1 MWEITE
7 PDLAPIALGAAVLGT
22 GGGGNPY
29 LGRLRVLQVMRNGG
43 RVRVIE
49 PDEIADDDLLVAVGG
64 MGSPMVS
71 HEKLAGGDEE
81 TVAARALEGHLGR
94 KFDAIAPFEMGGS
107 NSMVPMV
114 VAAAMNIPIVNGDG
128 MGRAF
133 PELQMITYLIYG
145 GSPHPAAIAD
155 ERGNQVII
163 SDVPDAKWLER
174 IARAATVEMGAHTG
188 LASAVMDGAYC
199 RRSIIPHTLRLAS
212 EIGHAVHRARDVKD
226 DPSEA
231 ILGVAGGMRYLRGKV
246 TDVHRRNAAGFARG
260 QMTVA
265 GIGDDAGRTI
275 RIDFQNENLAIY
287 EDDVPQV
294 MVPDLITLVTTDT
307 GEPIT
312 TELLRFG
319 VRADVLVLPAPDLLR
334 TPEALAVVGPHA
346 FGIDA
351 EYVPAV

>member
-1 MWEITE
+1 
-7 PDLAPIALGAAVLGT
+7 
-22 GGGGNPY
+22 
-29 LGRLRVLQVMRNGG
+29 
-43 RVRVIE
+43 
-49 PDEIADDDLLVAVGG
+49 
-64 MGSPMVS
+64 
-71 HEKLAGGDEE
+71 
-81 TVAARALEGHLGR
+81 
-94 KFDAIAPFEMGGS
+94 
-107 NSMVPMV
+107 MVPMV
-114 VAAAMNIPIVNGDG
+114 VAAAMDIPIVNGDG

-145 GSPHPAAIAD
+145 GSPYPAAIAD
-155 ERGNQVII
+155 ERGSQVVIAE
-163 SDVPDAKWLER
+163 VPDASGSSALHGLPLSRW
-174 IARAATVEMGAHTG
+174 ARTPGWRQPSWTART
-188 LASAVMDGAYC
+188 AVA
-199 RRSIIPHTLRLAS
+199 RLSPTHCGWPANS
-212 EIGHAVHRARDVKD
+212 GTRLHHAREVKD
-226 DPSEA
+226 DPAEA

-265 GIGDDAGRTI
+265 GIGDDAGRSI

-287 EDDVPQV
+287 EDDEPKV
-294 MVPDLITLVTTDT
+294 MVPDLITLVTSDT

-351 EYVPAV
+351 DYEPAV